1 MKHAF
6 QPPINAV
13 LIAAALAVACGVG
26 IHFLPASVAAD
37 QAESPAKSVLTVN
50 VATPAMQQWDRSIA
64 TSGGLFAWQEALV
77 SSELGGIAITELNVD
92 VGSVVKRGQVLARLS
107 QDSVQASL
115 AAQQANVARARAA
128 LAEAAANAERARRL
142 KDSGALSE
150 QQIQQ
155 LLLAEDS
162 AKAGLAAAE
171 AAQRADEVRLRQTV
185 IQAVDNGVISARSAT
200 LGAVVQ
206 PGSELF
212 RLMRQGRV
220 EWRAELTAEQLVQVR
235 IGQKARIRLSDGKT
249 AEGTVRMLAP
259 TLDGTS
265 RKALAYVDL
274 AAGGGSGNLV
284 RAGMFG
290 QGEIL
295 LGKSAAL
302 TVPNAALVLRDG
314 NTYVFEIGADNKV
327 EQRKVQTGR
336 HVDEAVEI
344 LGGLNASAK
353 IVARGGAFLNQ
364 GDRVQVVAQG
374 AVPETR
380 AVAK

>member
-1 MKHAF
+1 MKHTF
-6 QPPINAV
+6 QPPFNV
-13 LIAAALAVACGVG
+13 MFIAAALAVALGAG
-26 IHFLPASVAAD
+26 IHFMPDSVAAD
-37 QAESPAKSVLTVN
+37 QPTSPAKSVLTVN
-50 VATPAMQQWDRSIA
+50 VATPATQQWDKSIT
-64 TSGGLFAWQEALV
+64 TSGGLFAWQEAIV
-77 SSELGGIAITELNVD
+77 SSELGGVAITELNVD

-115 AAQQANVARARAA
+115 AAQQANVARARAG

-171 AAQRADEVRLRQTV
+171 AAQRADEVRLHQTV
-185 IQAVDNGVISARSAT
+185 IQAIDNGVISARGAT

-212 RLMRQGRV
+212 RLVRQGRV
-220 EWRAELTAEQLVQVR
+220 EWRAELTAEQLAQVR
-235 IGQKARIRLSDGKT
+235 VGQKARVRLSDGKSV
-249 AEGTVRMLAP
+249 EGAVRMLAP

-265 RKALAYVDL
+265 RKALAYIDL
-274 AAGGGSGNLV
+274 APGSGA

-290 QGEIL
+290 QGEIF

-302 TVPNAALVLRDG
+302 TVPHSALVLRDG
-314 NTYVFEIGADNKV
+314 NSYVFEVGANDQV

-336 HVDEAVEI
+336 HIGDAVEI
-344 LGGLNASAK
+344 LGGLNATAK
-353 IVARGGAFLNQ
+353 LVARGGAFLNP
-364 GDRVQVVAQG
+364 GDRVQIAPASETKA
-374 AVPETR
+374 AV
-380 AVAK
+380 K